1 MKILRYL
8 EYIYRKQGKNFLLND
23 DVLQSVA
30 KNLREE
36 LYHEYYG

>member
-8 EYIYRKQGKNFLLND
+8 EYINKKQNKNFLIND
-23 DVLQSVA
+23 DVLETVA